1 MFSTAPQPSS
11 TTVSRKSDNG
21 GTLPS
26 LTGLRWVAAFLVFGF
41 HLCLVEYF
49 SPGPEARLITAV
61 FQPGSVGVSFFFILS
76 GFVLMW
82 ACPRT
87 GFRKF
92 WWRRFARVYPLH
104 IATVLLVLILLLTYK
119 PWELPSPWVAAANV
133 LLVQAWSPELS
144 YLQSLNTVSWTLSVE
159 AFFYLLFPLIA
170 LGMTRLGRRGVVAVG
185 AGAWAITTFGPFV
198 GRLVASR
205 EAVDWFFHWTPAG
218 RLPEFVTGISLALL
232 VRAWRPA
239 RIRPLWCAAGVL
251 TVGGYFLS
259 THVPSPWGYAAC
271 TLPGFALL
279 LFTAAVADLDQRWTP
294 WRNRTMV
301 RLGEWSF
308 AFYLVHLLVVRLFES
323 TIGYHPRFPPG
334 KGVLLALA
342 TFVLS
347 LGAAWLLH
355 AAVERP
361 ARIVLLR
368 RRRLRPDA
376 IPAA

>member
-1 MFSTAPQPSS
+1 MSSTAPQPSS
-11 TTVSRKSDNG
+11 TTVSRKSENG

-49 SPGPEARLITAV
+49 KPGPEARMITAV
-61 FQPGSVGVSFFFILS
+61 FRPGSVGVSFFFILS

-82 ACPRT
+82 ACPST

-104 IATVLLVLILLLTYK
+104 IATAILVAILLLTYK
-119 PWELPSPWVAAANV
+119 PWELPSPWVAVANV
-133 LLVQAWSPELS
+133 FLVQAWSPELD

-159 AFFYLLFPLIA
+159 AFFYLTFPLLA
-170 LGMTRLGRRGVVAVG
+170 LGVTRLNRRGVVATG
-185 AGAWAITTFGPFV
+185 AGALAATTLGPAAGLLFA
-198 GRLVASR
+198 GR
-205 EAVDWFFHWTPAG
+205 EQVDWFFHWTPVG
-218 RLPEFVTGISLALL
+218 RLPEFVLGITLALL
-232 VRAWRPA
+232 VRSWRPQ
-239 RIRPLWCAAGVL
+239 RLLPLWCAAGAL

-259 THVPSPWGYAAC
+259 IHVPEPWGYAAC
-271 TLPGFALL
+271 TMPGFALL
-279 LFTAAVADLDQRWTP
+279 LFTAAVADLSKRWTP

-308 AFYLVHLLVVRLFES
+308 AFYLVHLLVVRLFEA
-323 TIGYHPRFPPG
+323 TIGYHPKFPPG
-334 KGVLLALA
+334 KGAALTVA
-342 TFVLS
+342 TFLLS

-361 ARIVLLR
+361 ARGVLLNR
-368 RRRLRPDA
+368 RRRMRKLRPS
-376 IPAA
+376 